1 MQNHVMHTKD
11 RMTRL
16 QMETTF
22 AVLGDDRRYPTGELR
37 FNARSI
43 RLTRPKREFN
53 AR

>member
-1 MQNHVMHTKD
+1 MHAKD
-11 RMTRL
+11 GVRRL
-16 QMETTF
+16 HMETTL
-22 AVLGDDRRYPTGELR
+22 AVLGDGGRYPTGELR